1 MRKVNFK
8 MAGEELLLGI
18 GLLPFVLCFAA
29 VAFIA
34 LIYIVM
40 TYNRLVSLRNR
51 VENAWAQIDVQ
62 LKRRYDLIPNL
73 VETVKGYMKHERG
86 TFEAITKYR
95 VMDRTPG
102 YSLLEIELQTG
113 RKNQIRVHLAE
124 MGCPVVGD
132 RRYGADATYERRI
145 RLHAFYLSLNH
156 PLTGARVDVKSKMP
170 KGFLVL
176 KNENE
181 KYK

>member
-1 MRKVNFK
+1 VVHRLDREVS
-8 MAGEELLLGI
+8 
-18 GLLPFVLCFAA
+18 GLLVFAKTEA
-29 VAFIA
+29 VQEEIKNHWQE
-34 LIYIVM
+34 
-40 TYNRLVSLRNR
+40 NRKLYY
-51 VENAWAQIDVQ
+51 A
-62 LKRRYDLIPNL
+62 L
-73 VETVKGYMKHERG
+73 VEGDPKKEEGVIRSFLREGHDQRVYSTKIEEGARL
-86 TFEAITKYR
+86 AITKYR

-145 RLHAFYLSLNH
+145 RLHAYYLSMKH
-156 PLTGARVDVKSKMP
+156 PITGSLIEAKSRMP